1 MVLYLCLFKENFS
14 EKYDKICESLLVNII
29 PSVRNEDTELLLKLF
44 TPKIDKKN
52 NLGDILNKNN
62 KPS

>member
-1 MVLYLCLFKENFS
+1 M
-14 EKYDKICESLLVNII
+14 LVNII